1 MFTKFANPN
10 FLRLS
15 DKIYYPCF
23 FTSMIFLVISLYFS
37 FFASPPDYLQGETVR
52 IMYVHVPCA
61 WFSSLYLLIDV
72 ICSFISIV
80 FKHTLADIV
89 ARACAPIGCMFY
101 ISNINYRFNMGK
113 TNLGNLVGLGCEN

>member
-10 FLRLS
+10 YFLKIS

-23 FTSMIFLVISLYFS
+23 LSSIVLFFISFYFS

-61 WFSSLYLLIDV
+61 WLSL
-72 ICSFISIV
+72 S
-80 FKHTLADIV
+80 T
-89 ARACAPIGCMFY
+89 
-101 ISNINYRFNMGK
+101 
-113 TNLGNLVGLGCEN
+113 